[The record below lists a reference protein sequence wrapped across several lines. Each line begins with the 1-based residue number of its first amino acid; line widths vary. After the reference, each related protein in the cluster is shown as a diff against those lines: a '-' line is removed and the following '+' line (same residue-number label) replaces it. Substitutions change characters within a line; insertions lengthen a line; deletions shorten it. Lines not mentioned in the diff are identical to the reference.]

1 MTKNTVFWPEKIT
14 GAVSLTFDD
23 GLDSQLENAMPLLDQ
38 AQIRGTFYV
47 NPGRSYAWDRQLPHW
62 QQAAQ
67 RGHEIGNHTERHP
80 CSCNFAFDDCFCLE
94 KLSLDDLASTIDAAE
109 SQLDELFPQ
118 QQGRRSF
125 CYPCYQSYVGSG
137 VNRQSYVPLVAERFS
152 GARGGGE
159 RANHPLLIDLSY
171 TWALDVQGKSGR
183 EMIDF
188 VDYATRDGLWVVLCM
203 HGVGAEHLA
212 IETEALAELT
222 SFLHECRQRIWADA
236 FYNITDYIIKKRQS
250 IAVQ

>member
-1 MTKNTVFWPEKIT
+1 MAENTGFWPKSIT

-47 NPGRSYAWDRQLPHW
+47 NPGRNSAWNHQLPRW
-62 QQAAQ
+62 QLAAE

-80 CSCNFAFDDCFCLE
+80 CSCNFAFDACYCLE
-94 KLSLDDLASTIDAAE
+94 KLNLDDLASTIDAAE
-109 SQLDELFPQ
+109 IKLDEFFPQ
-118 QQGRRSF
+118 QKGRRSF
-125 CYPCYQSYVGSG
+125 CYPCYQSYVGAG
-137 VNRQSYVPLVAERFS
+137 ANRQSYVPLVSERFA

-171 TWALDVQGKSGR
+171 TWALDVQGKSGS

-188 VDYATRDGLWVVLCM
+188 VDRATRDGLWVVLCL

-212 IETEALAELT
+212 VDTEALAELIH
-222 SFLHECRQRIWADA
+222 FLQERHEHIWTDA
-236 FYNITDYIIKKRQS
+236 FYNITDFIIKRRQ
-250 IAVQ
+250 IIGAQ